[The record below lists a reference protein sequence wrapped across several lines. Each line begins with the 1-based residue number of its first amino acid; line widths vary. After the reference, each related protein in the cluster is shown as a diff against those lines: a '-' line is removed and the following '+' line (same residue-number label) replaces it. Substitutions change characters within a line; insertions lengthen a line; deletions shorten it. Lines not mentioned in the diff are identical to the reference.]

1 LSVSKAFHMHIVF
14 NSQIKRF
21 LIYWLPVLVF
31 CLIIFIQSSFPATE
45 HIPEFNFSDKLLHA
59 AVYAVLGMLLYRAL
73 NAMHKRPSTAS
84 LVVLSILITA
94 LYGASD
100 EIHQYFVPSRHAEFL
115 DFVADAVGGII
126 GVMVAVVIFKNKPS
140 Q

>member
-1 LSVSKAFHMHIVF
+1 MHIVF

-21 LIYWLPVLVF
+21 LIYWLPALVY

-45 HIPEFNFSDKLLHA
+45 HIPEFDFSDKLLHA
-59 AVYAVLGMLLYRAL
+59 AVYAGLGMLLYRAL
-73 NAMHKRPSTAS
+73 NAMHKRPSIAS
-84 LVVLSILITA
+84 LVVLSIFMTT

-100 EIHQYFVPSRHAEFL
+100 EVHQYFVPSRHAEFL
-115 DFVADAVGGII
+115 DFAADAVGGII
-126 GVMVAVVIFKNKPS
+126 GVMVAVVFFKNKPS

>member
-1 LSVSKAFHMHIVF
+1 MGLVH
-14 NSQIKRF
+14 NSSLNQF
-21 LIYWLPVLVF
+21 FFYWLPVLVF
-31 CLIIFIQSSFPATE
+31 CLIIFIQSSFPATA
-45 HIPEFNFSDKLLHA
+45 HIPEFDFSDKLLHA
-59 AVYAVLGMLLYRAL
+59 AVFAVLGILVYRAL
-73 NAMHKRPSTAS
+73 NAMHNRPSTAS

-126 GVMVAVVIFKNKPS
+126 GVMVAVVINKNKPFR
-140 Q
+140 